1 MDDVLG
7 QIQYLKNKNSECRPS
22 YVKKSI
28 ANDSLIIKS
37 FQKKKN
43 YTRFLYTV
51 CTFVTESSQ
60 EFQAFHVKNL
70 FLKTYMYHTFR

>member
-37 FQKKKN
+37 FQKKN

-70 FLKTYMYHTFR
+70 KKKKNPYVSYF